1 MDDDDDDDAEE
12 YLDPEYDDIAGGGGE
27 PVPGPFSL
35 SQLVT
40 GVHLLAAA
48 AVIPFFLLALLDG
61 NLPQVVTLAALVV
74 MLVIAGV
81 YVGRVARRREP

>member
-1 MDDDDDDDAEE
+1 MDDDDDDDEE
-12 YLDPEYDDIAGGGGE
+12 YLDPEYDDIAAGGGE

-48 AVIPFFLLALLDG
+48 AVTPFFLLALLDG

>member
-1 MDDDDDDDAEE
+1 MGDDDDDAEE
-12 YLDPEYDDIAGGGGE
+12 YLDPEYDDVAAAGGE

-48 AVIPFFLLALLDG
+48 AVTPFLLLALLDG
-61 NLPQVVTLAALVV
+61 NLPQVATLAALVV

>member
-1 MDDDDDDDAEE
+1 MDDDDDDEE
-12 YLDPEYDDIAGGGGE
+12 YLDPEYDDIAAGGGGE

-48 AVIPFFLLALLDG
+48 AVTPFLLLALLDG